1 MALVNYAEIAGTND
15 FTFKLV
21 MEGITSVLENAISA
35 NKKKQGSIT
44 DQIAFLESPDAS
56 TNMGV
61 NRADVK
67 TEDAQDSLGEMQE
80 ICNILEKLKAEQIKA
95 FTEKCGVP
103 HYTWNRGLSI
113 EENVRK
119 KKAVQSIK
127 VTK

>member
-1 MALVNYAEIAGTND
+1 MALVNYAAIAGTND

-67 TEDAQDSLGEMQE
+67 TEDAQDSLGVIQG
-80 ICNILEKLKAEQIKA
+80 ICEVLEKLKAEQIKA

-119 KKAVQSIK
+119 KRAVQSIK

>member
-1 MALVNYAEIAGTND
+1 MALVNYAAIAGTND

-35 NKKKQGSIT
+35 YKKKQGSIT

-67 TEDAQDSLGEMQE
+67 TEDARDSLGEIQG
-80 ICNILEKLKAEQIKA
+80 ICEVLEKLKAEQIKA
-95 FTEKCGVP
+95 FTEKCGV
-103 HYTWNRGLSI
+103 TTLSWNRL
-113 EENVRK
+113 
-119 KKAVQSIK
+119 AFL
-127 VTK
+127 

>member
-1 MALVNYAEIAGTND
+1 MLSDSVDGGGGLMALNELPTPYGVDI
-15 FTFKLV
+15 
-21 MEGITSVLENAISA
+21 
-35 NKKKQGSIT
+35 
-44 DQIAFLESPDAS
+44 SPDAS

-113 EENVRK
+113 AENVRK
-119 KKAVQSIK
+119 KIAVQSIK